1 MSFWLQKRE
10 QESTT
15 VEIAHTA
22 SLTSPKHIN
31 LVVSTC
37 TSLNI
42 YSLCHSSKPTQSV
55 SGGEDKGDAK
65 GKGEQQSRLVLMEEF
80 PLLDKLEAFEV
91 IRLPGDSVDS
101 LAMTFAPAKLSIV
114 RFNADTQ
121 TLTTLALRA
130 LDGPE
135 SMKEASA
142 ILTNPPPPL
151 LAKDPENRC
160 ICVVALG
167 GNFVF
172 YPLRRPEG

>member
-1 MSFWLQKRE
+1 MIRLSRALDQYNLNSNFP
-10 QESTT
+10 STT

-80 PLLDKLEAFEV
+80 PLLDKLEAFGE
-91 IRLPGDSVDS
+91 
-101 LAMTFAPAKLSIV
+101 
-114 RFNADTQ
+114 
-121 TLTTLALRA
+121 TLC
-130 LDGPE
+130 
-135 SMKEASA
+135 S
-142 ILTNPPPPL
+142 
-151 LAKDPENRC
+151 
-160 ICVVALG
+160 
-167 GNFVF
+167 
-172 YPLRRPEG
+172 